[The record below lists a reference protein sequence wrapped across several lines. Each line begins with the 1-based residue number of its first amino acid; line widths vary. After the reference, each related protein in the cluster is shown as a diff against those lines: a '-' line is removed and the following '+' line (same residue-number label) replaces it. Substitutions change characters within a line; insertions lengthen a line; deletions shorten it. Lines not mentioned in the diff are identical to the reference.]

1 MYFSSDHDP
10 RIGLFKA
17 MSLLCGTEINQGNVQ
32 VISLLC
38 SLAVFTSPMLPLI
51 QEDCT
56 LSIDAVYRLLTNGI
70 AQISQPTKTSLYQ
83 VSIIVAATNCC
94 DVE

>member
-1 MYFSSDHDP
+1 
-10 RIGLFKA
+10 

-38 SLAVFTSPMLPLI
+38 SLAVFTSPMFPLT

-56 LSIDAVYRLLTNGI
+56 LSIDAVYRLLTNGV
-70 AQISQPTKTSLYQ
+70 AQISQATETSLYQ
-83 VSIIVAATNCC
+83 VSILSVHLSTRIAATWNGYLIF
-94 DVE
+94 DTVAL